1 MPSKV
6 VIHLF
11 HADESSLGSGAHVA
25 ERIGQVKAE
34 PGVALEIYVFGPAE
48 EALADP
54 AQSELRKTLT
64 KLASDHIPVHVCRNT
79 AETLGRVEEFVGLGF
94 TLEYA
99 RDAFVR
105 FALEGATVI
114 SF

>member
-1 MPSKV
+1 MPAKV

-34 PGVALEIYVFGPAE
+34 RGVALEIFVFGPAE

-54 AQSELRKTLT
+54 EQLVLRSTLA
-64 KLASDHIPVHVCRNT
+64 KLAADHIPVQVCRNT
-79 AETLGRVEEFVGLGF
+79 AEALGRVEEFVGLGF

-99 RDAFVR
+99 RDALVR

>member
-1 MPSKV
+1 MPAKV

-11 HADESSLGSGAHVA
+11 HADESSLGTGAHVS
-25 ERIGQVKAE
+25 ERIRQVKDE
-34 PGVALEIYVFGPAE
+34 RGVAFEVYVFGPAE
-48 EALADP
+48 KALGDP
-54 AQSELRKTLT
+54 AQSSFREALI
-64 KLASDHIPVHVCRNT
+64 KLAADHIPVHVCRSI
-79 AETLGRVEEFVGLGF
+79 AEDMGRADEFVGLGF

-105 FALEGATVI
+105 FAVEGATVV